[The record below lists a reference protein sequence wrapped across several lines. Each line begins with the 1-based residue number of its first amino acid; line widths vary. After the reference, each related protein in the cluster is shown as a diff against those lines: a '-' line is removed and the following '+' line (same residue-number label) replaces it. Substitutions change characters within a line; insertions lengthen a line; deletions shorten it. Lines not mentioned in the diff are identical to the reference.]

1 MSDDTL
7 LPFDL
12 PSVGRKKLTID
23 FAGGN
28 QSSDGGLLLLRAAER
43 KLGVCRRLA
52 EAMPDRRDP
61 ERVRH
66 AMFEMVMARA
76 SAIACGYE
84 DAIDLDRLRH
94 DPLMKVAVGR
104 CPASGAPLASQS
116 TISRLENAPSKTEAA
131 RLSAALLDQF
141 GTTVK
146 PGKLEVLDI
155 DDTFCAAHG
164 GQQLAFWNAHHDERG
179 FASMHIYHVASGT
192 PVAAI
197 LRPAR
202 TPKGSEVRTVIKH
215 VTKRLR
221 RHWPKTR
228 IVWRGDSHYG
238 RVEAMEWA
246 EDNDADYIFG
256 LAGNA
261 ALDALVAEAAVNLRF
276 HHAMSSKAKLR
287 TYASFLYQAGSWKRP
302 RKVVARLE
310 CSLQPV
316 GEAGMRQEVD
326 IRYVVTSLKG
336 SAQHLYENVYCQR
349 GQMENLIKLHKAQ
362 LASDRMSCHSATAN
376 QVRLVLHTAAFWLMH
391 GVRAAIPQAS
401 PLAKCEFAT
410 HPRAP
415 DQDRRAR
422 DRACR
427 AHPRPAAHQLPGR
440 GAVPVRRTRP
450 HAVRPMS
457 RGAVCPDE
465 PPTRQINP
473 ERVASRVASHRS
485 RQTERRHAS
494 EPPDVQKSAASC
506 MIRASH
512 VAYCISARS
521 DQHINDFVAGYQREA
536 CNRP

>member
-1 MSDDTL
+1 MSNDTL
-7 LPFDL
+7 LSFDL

-43 KLGVCRRLA
+43 KFGVCRRLA

-104 CPASGAPLASQS
+104 CPESGAPLASQS

-131 RLSAALLDQF
+131 RLSAALLDQL

-192 PVAAI
+192 RVATI

-202 TPKGSEVRTVIKH
+202 TPKGTEVRTVVKH
-215 VTKRLR
+215 VTKHLR
-221 RHWPKTR
+221 QHWPHTR

-246 EDNDADYIFG
+246 EDDGVDYIFG
-256 LAGNA
+256 LAGNMT
-261 ALDALVAEAAVNLRF
+261 LDALVAETADNLRF
-276 HHAMSSKAKLR
+276 HHAKSSQTKLR
-287 TYASFLYQAGSWKRP
+287 TYASFTYQAGSWTRP

-310 CSLQPV
+310 CSLQPDT
-316 GEAGMRQEVD
+316 GETITTSNGMRQEVD

-336 SAQHLYENVYCQR
+336 SAKYLYEDVYCKR

-362 LASDRMSCHSATAN
+362 LASDRMSCHSAIAN
-376 QVRLVLHTAAFWLMH
+376 QVRLVFHTAAFWLMH
-391 GVRAAIPQAS
+391 RVRAAIPPAH
-401 PLAKCEFAT
+401 PLARAEFAT
-410 HPRAP
+410 IRERLIKIA
-415 DQDRRAR
+415 AR
-422 DRACR
+422 VIEHVARIR
-427 AHPRPAAHQLPGR
+427 IQLPTSCPE
-440 GAVPVRRTRP
+440 GALFRTVALGLM
-450 HAVRPMS
+450 HEEE
-457 RGAVCPDE
+457 GTD
-465 PPTRQINP
+465 RQL
-473 ERVASRVASHRS
+473 
-485 RQTERRHAS
+485 Q
-494 EPPDVQKSAASC
+494 
-506 MIRASH
+506 
-512 VAYCISARS
+512 
-521 DQHINDFVAGYQREA
+521 
-536 CNRP
+536 